1 MLSRVVRP
9 CCVLGMRPLGTL
21 SRQSLAGDR
30 CGHRLHRPWAGSGS
44 SESACVIFKAKV
56 GAAAAP
62 CPAPGRTTA
71 PPPSHSLPVLPPT
84 PLTLLL
90 VEPPDE
96 AAVAVRL
103 QQQLLEKLPEVDGL
117 PGAGR
122 VHLAVRPALLAGRGW
137 AVRGW
142 W

>member
-71 PPPSHSLPVLPPT
+71 PPHLTASLSCPQHHSPFSLLSH
-84 PLTLLL
+84 
-90 VEPPDE
+90 
-96 AAVAVRL
+96 RM
-103 QQQLLEKLPEVDGL
+103 K
-117 PGAGR
+117 
-122 VHLAVRPALLAGRGW
+122 RP
-137 AVRGW
+137 
-142 W
+142 